1 LQVDHGRLN
10 LGAPVPYHR
19 ESRIRAQGRI
29 SMKLGGNTVVIT
41 GGSSGIGQ
49 ELVRRFSAAGSAVVT
64 CGRRADRLGALTAQL
79 PNVATRA
86 LDLAVESD
94 RAAFAAWV
102 AAEHPRANV
111 LINNAGTQRAADF
124 TKPLDF
130 TAVRAEVETN
140 LLAPLHLANLFLPLL
155 AGKPGA
161 AIVNISSGLAFCPI
175 AFMPV
180 YCATKAAVHSFS
192 LSLRRQAAP
201 MGVAVFEIAPPSV
214 DSELGHEHWRPGQA
228 SHGGMPVAAFVQEM
242 LAALEADA
250 FETAVGQ
257 AAGMREKREALFDA
271 LNNR

>member
-1 LQVDHGRLN
+1 MR
-10 LGAPVPYHR
+10 
-19 ESRIRAQGRI
+19 
-29 SMKLGGNTVVIT
+29 LGGNTVVIT

-49 ELVRRFSAAGSAVVT
+49 ELVRRFAAAGSAVVT
-64 CGRRADRLGALTAQL
+64 CARRADRLAELARL
-79 PNVATRA
+79 PGVATRA
-86 LDLAVESD
+86 CDLAVETE

-102 AAEHPRANV
+102 AREHPKANV
-111 LINNAGTQRAADF
+111 LINNAGMQLAADF
-124 TKPLDF
+124 TKQLDF
-130 TAVRAEVETN
+130 SAVRSEVETN
-140 LLAPLHLANLFLPLL
+140 LLAPMHLANLFLPLL

-192 LSLRRQAAP
+192 LSLRRQAATK
-201 MGVAVFEIAPPSV
+201 GVAVFEIAPPSV
-214 DSELGHEHWRPGQA
+214 DSELGHEHWRPGQG

-242 LAALEADA
+242 LGALEANA